1 MAATARRSAP
11 VAYGVALATVPLREA
26 REAPSRGAFILS
38 DDAITLGPGKQPFSL
53 PPTKTLIRLAVAASP
68 WALYVVWMAASV
80 LGELFFPARQFGN
93 AGTVL
98 LVFNLWS
105 LAAALGLAA
114 LVLPL
119 TRLSNFWRFL
129 LGCMAIAVMFGRFP
143 AGYLL
148 AVMAVAGPVDALK
161 AFCVAPFA
169 LFALGIVTIL
179 TLSFVL
185 ATLTTIFVIT
195 PMLMFMAVASFEQS
209 VARARTETQGLASRI
224 ARGMD
229 WIMSRT
235 REEAPD
241 DSKGARFATIQEI
254 QKLHKPDDPKSMGFG
269 VIGEN
274 TLMLKTE
281 KHVLIMASTR
291 SGKGVSLIIP
301 HLLRYQGSVFCL
313 DPKGENARASGRQR
327 ARLNRQVHY
336 LDPFGISGKPQS
348 RYNPLSR
355 FTPDN
360 MEAES
365 KALAA
370 AMFVVPERQRGDH
383 FTTAGQQLLATFI
396 LYVYADPKI
405 DRKNKDLPAV
415 RRALLGNAKQSLEAM
430 KEMFDVAD
438 GVLVAL
444 ARSFLD
450 TPEKEFGSILST
462 AQRQTEILDNPYIA
476 ACLSAS
482 GSGPE
487 VDFKAWHRDT
497 MTVYLC
503 LSAPKFPV
511 FNRWLRLVLVS
522 ALDEMTDTIDPP
534 TLPVCFM
541 LDELATLGHLEPVE
555 NAIGL
560 AAGYGIQLVT
570 VFQDVAQMRDLY
582 QGRWASIIGNSGVR
596 ALFNLDDVETAEYWS
611 KTLGGRAYESSSH
624 KVDPYGLRSDERVGE
639 NDKPLLSPEKLMYTF
654 ASGQML
660 ILAQGAHPIV
670 TDRKPYFDDPVFGLP
685 PQTVWDDPRGPV
697 RTRPVQPVA
706 RPVAQPS
713 PQAPSPVPPEK
724 SVPRDP
730 PKTAK
735 APEQAPIQTAYSF
748 SSGTANVS
756 FAPSWGEKAAP
767 EKAAPRPD
775 EAQPLGRYRAGGAE
789 YTVYEDGSVT
799 MDADSQRRRF
809 ASLTEFKAYLA
820 HNPSAVSASRPPVD
834 KYSDLDALE
843 REMSRL
849 LGRID
854 GPASS

>member
-1 MAATARRSAP
+1 
-11 VAYGVALATVPLREA
+11 
-26 REAPSRGAFILS
+26 LS
-38 DDAITLGPGKQPFSL
+38 DDAVTLGPGKQPFSL
-53 PPTKTLIRLAVAASP
+53 PPTKTLIRLAIAASP
-68 WALYVVWMAASV
+68 WALYVVWMAAGVVDGVFFTTMERLNNGASV
-80 LGELFFPARQFGN
+80 LLI
-93 AGTVL
+93 
-98 LVFNLWS
+98 FNLWG
-105 LAAALGLAA
+105 LAAALALAA

-119 TRLSNFWRFL
+119 TPLSNFWRSL
-129 LGCMAIAVMFGRFP
+129 LGCMAITVMMGRFS
-143 AGYLL
+143 AGYILGL
-148 AVMAVAGPVDALK
+148 MAGAGHVDALK

-169 LFALGIVTIL
+169 LFALGLVAVL
-179 TLSFVL
+179 SLSFVL

-195 PMLMFMAVASFEQS
+195 PMLMFLAVASFDRS
-209 VARARTETQGLASRI
+209 AARARYETQGIASRLT
-224 ARGMD
+224 RGMD

-235 REEAPD
+235 RERAPD
-241 DSKGARFATIQEI
+241 DSKGARFATIREI
-254 QKLHKPDDPKSMGFG
+254 RKLNQPDDARSMGFG
-269 VIGEN
+269 AIGED

-360 MEAES
+360 MEAEC

-405 DRKNKDLPAV
+405 ERKNKDLPTV

-430 KEMFDVAD
+430 KEMYDVAD
-438 GVLVAL
+438 GLLVDL
-444 ARSFLD
+444 ARSFLQ
-450 TPEKEFGSILST
+450 TPEKEFGSVLSA

-476 ACLSAS
+476 ACLSAT

-522 ALDEMTDTIDPP
+522 ALDEMTDAIDAPQ
-534 TLPVCFM
+534 LPVCFM

-582 QGRWASIIGNSGVR
+582 HGRWASIIGNSGVR
-596 ALFNLDDVETAEYWS
+596 ALFNLDDFETAEYWS
-611 KTLGGRAYESSSH
+611 KTLGNRFFENRSH
-624 KVDPYGLRSDERVGE
+624 QEDIYGLNSGDNVSQRSAAM
-639 NDKPLLSPEKLMYTF
+639 LSPDELMHIF
-654 ASGQML
+654 ASNKML
-660 ILAQGAHPIV
+660 ILAQGAHPIA
-670 TDRKPYFDDPVFGLP
+670 TDRKPYFDDPAFGTP

-697 RTRPVQPVA
+697 RMRPRQTAGAAENMTWVEYGAPTA
-706 RPVAQPS
+706 RPVAQAA
-713 PQAPSPVPPEK
+713 APVAQPAVRSAAK
-724 SVPRDP
+724 LTLSDP
-730 PKTAK
+730 PTESELRELNNS
-735 APEQAPIQTAYSF
+735 PEGSEILAEWLKNRGAS
-748 SSGTANVS
+748 ANTYD
-756 FAPSWGEKAAP
+756 PSWFKP
-767 EKAAPRPD
+767 PR
-775 EAQPLGRYRAGGAE
+775 
-789 YTVYEDGSVT
+789 
-799 MDADSQRRRF
+799 
-809 ASLTEFKAYLA
+809 
-820 HNPSAVSASRPPVD
+820 
-834 KYSDLDALE
+834 
-843 REMSRL
+843 
-849 LGRID
+849 
-854 GPASS
+854 

>member
-1 MAATARRSAP
+1 
-11 VAYGVALATVPLREA
+11 
-26 REAPSRGAFILS
+26 LS
-38 DDAITLGPGKQPFSL
+38 DDAVTLGPGKQPFSL
-53 PPTKTLIRLAVAASP
+53 PPTKTLIRLAIAASP
-68 WALYVVWMAASV
+68 WALYVVWMAAGVVDGVFFTTMERLNNGASV
-80 LGELFFPARQFGN
+80 LLI
-93 AGTVL
+93 
-98 LVFNLWS
+98 FNLWG

-119 TRLSNFWRFL
+119 TPLSNFWRSL
-129 LGCMAIAVMFGRFP
+129 LGCMAIAVMMGRFS
-143 AGYLL
+143 AGYILGL
-148 AVMAVAGPVDALK
+148 MAGAGHVDALK

-169 LFALGIVTIL
+169 LFALGLVAVL
-179 TLSFVL
+179 SLSFVL

-195 PMLMFMAVASFEQS
+195 PMLMFLAVASFDRS
-209 VARARTETQGLASRI
+209 AARARYETRGIASRLT
-224 ARGMD
+224 RGMD

-235 REEAPD
+235 RERAPD
-241 DSKGARFATIQEI
+241 DSKGARFATIREI
-254 QKLHKPDDPKSMGFG
+254 RKLHQPDDARSMGFG
-269 VIGEN
+269 AIGEN

-405 DRKNKDLPAV
+405 ERKNKDLPTV

-430 KEMFDVAD
+430 KEMYDVAD
-438 GVLVAL
+438 GLLVNL
-444 ARSFLD
+444 ARSFLQ
-450 TPEKEFGSILST
+450 TPEKEFGSVLSA

-476 ACLSAS
+476 ACLSAT

-522 ALDEMTDTIDPP
+522 ALDEMTDAIDAPQ
-534 TLPVCFM
+534 LPVCFM

-582 QGRWASIIGNSGVR
+582 HGRWASIIGNSGVR
-596 ALFNLDDVETAEYWS
+596 ALFNLDDFETAEYWS
-611 KTLGGRAYESSSH
+611 KTLGNRFFENRSH
-624 KVDPYGLRSDERVGE
+624 QEDIYGLNSGDNVSQRSAAM
-639 NDKPLLSPEKLMYTF
+639 LSPDELMHIF
-654 ASGQML
+654 ASNKML
-660 ILAQGAHPIV
+660 ILAQGAHPIA
-670 TDRKPYFDDPVFGLP
+670 TDRKPYFDDPFFGTP

-697 RTRPVQPVA
+697 RMRPRQTAGAAENMTWVEYGAPTA
-706 RPVAQPS
+706 RPVAQAA
-713 PQAPSPVPPEK
+713 APVAQPTVRSAAK
-724 SVPRDP
+724 LTLSDP
-730 PKTAK
+730 PTESELRELNNS
-735 APEQAPIQTAYSF
+735 PEGSEFLAEWLKNRGAS
-748 SSGTANVS
+748 ANTYD
-756 FAPSWGEKAAP
+756 PSWFKP
-767 EKAAPRPD
+767 PR
-775 EAQPLGRYRAGGAE
+775 
-789 YTVYEDGSVT
+789 
-799 MDADSQRRRF
+799 
-809 ASLTEFKAYLA
+809 
-820 HNPSAVSASRPPVD
+820 
-834 KYSDLDALE
+834 
-843 REMSRL
+843 
-849 LGRID
+849 
-854 GPASS
+854 